1 MTKFKNPVIGTKIAE
16 YKISTFK
23 QTWWNFRNFIENTLP
38 FPVIFIMILYFV
50 DYPPF
55 DSKWINWIIIIVLS
69 LIIVA
74 GLIQISD
81 KTTAKIS
88 GRKFPLYLQNNGIEI
103 RNVFIPFK
111 HPYSSQSA
119 FVFGQNGVTGFKLDS
134 DILYITTESKNHLLK
149 IYGKL
154 NENEIPFKIEP
165 EYLEYKQELLDYLNS
180 QINKYTE

>member
-1 MTKFKNPVIGTKIAE
+1 MTKFKNPAIGTKIAQ

-23 QTWWNFRNFIENTLP
+23 QTWWNFRNFIENTLT
-38 FPVIFIMILYFV
+38 FIVIGAMILYFINNPI
-50 DYPPF
+50 DP
-55 DSKWINWIIIIVLS
+55 KWINWIIIIVLS
-69 LIIVA
+69 VLIVS

-88 GRKFPLYLQNNGIEI
+88 GSKFPLYLQNDGVEI
-103 RNVFIPFK
+103 RNVLIPFK

-119 FVFGQNGVTGFKLDS
+119 FVFGQNGVTGFKLDN
-134 DILYITTESKNHLLK
+134 DTLYIKTESKNPYLK

-165 EYLEYKQELLDYLNS
+165 EYLEYTQELLDYLNS
-180 QINKYTE
+180 QINK